1 MQRLH
6 LRCEAGGVQGVLV
19 ARHMSA
25 RCHMRVWGRY
35 SAPLSRLCAARVRGG
50 AGAACGDGVWHRH
63 YTMYPDL
70 VRHHNS
76 EQKRA
81 RKAQRIRHPTTARST
96 QDVYRSDA
104 CIYMQ
109 MGGWAAAPVL
119 LLRVRSGRGAV
130 GARCVRRTVDPVR
143 DRLPSGCWPPRT
155 ASPRLHSP
163 VISVGRAVISVGREL
178 PLSHPCY
185 LGRLRDVLVGDAW
198 RESEHNQ
205 WTFLDRVAVL
215 R

>member
-81 RKAQRIRHPTTARST
+81 RKAQRIRHPTTAD
-96 QDVYRSDA
+96 QHK
-104 CIYMQ
+104 
-109 MGGWAAAPVL
+109 MGAEATHAFTCKWADGR
-119 LLRVRSGRGAV
+119 LLRCYCCAC
-130 GARCVRRTVDPVR
+130 ARV
-143 DRLPSGCWPPRT
+143 
-155 ASPRLHSP
+155 
-163 VISVGRAVISVGREL
+163 VGR
-178 PLSHPCY
+178 
-185 LGRLRDVLVGDAW
+185 
-198 RESEHNQ
+198 
-205 WTFLDRVAVL
+205 
-215 R
+215 